1 MNNLRTIRQSHRLT
15 LKEMAEMLGVSESA
29 MSLYENDRRHIPN
42 AMLIKLSGMFNVS
55 TDYILGATDTPEKEA
70 EQRPQLELYRR
81 KGERMTEEQLAAVNT
96 FLDQF
101 LS

>member
-1 MNNLRTIRQSHRLT
+1 MT
-15 LKEMAEMLGVSESA
+15 LKELADKLGVSESA
-29 MSLYENDRRHIPN
+29 MSLYETGKRHIPN

-70 EQRPQLELYRR
+70 EERPQLELYRR
-81 KGERMTEEQLAAVNT
+81 KGERMTEEQLAAVNA